1 MNKDQVI
8 ALDGP
13 SGSGKS
19 TVAKLVASK
28 LGIIY
33 IDTGAMFRAAGFVL
47 QNLGIDF
54 TKEMLTPEEE
64 KKISIFFSDHQFH
77 YARTP
82 DILIELDQDNLTE
95 IIREH
100 QVSKLA
106 SQVSKHKVIRNFLAS
121 WQRQIVKDRPAILD
135 GRDIG
140 TVIFPQ
146 AKLKVFLTASSTER
160 AQRRYQ
166 ELISR
171 GQNQVDFEMI
181 LKDIEERDAQDMNR
195 ELAPLRPAQDSVIL
209 DSTGKSIDQIVSEI
223 IHLWNMKKGNT

>member
-64 KKISIFFSDHQFH
+64 KKISIFFSSHQFH